1 MIAYLIFNIIF
12 SAAESFWKSVLLNFF
27 LNSVSRRNNLNWT
40 CAGWPCQVGLLL
52 SSLFQQLLQN
62 LLQIVDTARQ
72 PTKTKEIVFE
82 GRNSF
87 LETNKNNHY
96 FLFNQIFYHFCFW
109 CQWGMSCSW
118 CFIHSKS
125 RFQRSFHVLS
135 SVICSFIFYEWLLY
149 INIYIYAH
157 LFKSI
162 CKDTPL
168 QAPYPTC
175 CS

>member
-1 MIAYLIFNIIF
+1 MRKNICWNEIFRRRWFLLREMLMLLISCHSLTYSPWWSSIFIFKTNWDIKRFFLKQSLWKFKSKILVPFWILLNSFVIAYLIFNIIF

-82 GRNSF
+82 RRNSF
-87 LETNKNNHY
+87 LETN
-96 FLFNQIFYHFCFW
+96 
-109 CQWGMSCSW
+109 
-118 CFIHSKS
+118 
-125 RFQRSFHVLS
+125 
-135 SVICSFIFYEWLLY
+135 
-149 INIYIYAH
+149 
-157 LFKSI
+157 
-162 CKDTPL
+162 
-168 QAPYPTC
+168 
-175 CS
+175 